1 MLPSVLVKDPFL
13 ILSFLHLV
21 KLCWTLQIILL
32 PLWLLNSS
40 NASSYPPLHKLVSLA
55 FQSLQCSLL
64 NYSPFVSSL
73 LLQQQT
79 VYRIVVLYQS

>member
-1 MLPSVLVKDPFL
+1 MLPSVLAKDPFL

-21 KLCWTLQIILL
+21 KLCWTFQIILL

-40 NASSYPPLHKLVSLA
+40 NANSYPPLHELVSLA

-64 NYSPFVSSL
+64 NYFPFVSSL
-73 LLQQQT
+73 LLQQLT
-79 VYRIVVLYQS
+79 VYRILVLYQS